1 MPSYIGVSPSPE
13 LNVSNIAN
21 NAITTDKILDATIAN
36 ADISSSAAI
45 ATTKLASN
53 SITINGSAVALGG
66 STTITTATIPVIT
79 DSSQTIANDTSTTI
93 TIPGSNFVSIP
104 IVEFIKSDTGA
115 ITRATAVAFT
125 SSTSINATTSLAAGT
140 YFIRIENNDG
150 GTARSTNA
158 IITASQA
165 PTFSTS
171 AGSLGTVSAGSTVSL
186 SVSASSNSTV
196 SITEVTSG
204 GNVLTGTSGTP
215 ATTMSLSL
223 ATNGNITGTAP
234 SPTSATTYTFTLRA
248 TDGESQTVDRS
259 FSITVSVGLNN
270 SGQFN

>member
-150 GTARSTNA
+150 GAARSTNA